1 MDTSYRLANGVKT
14 HDPEYHQYLEASS
27 NLQQK
32 IETRE
37 SLDARQIW
45 TVKSC
50 VDPAEM
56 IKSNLEVQMAVT
68 NYNKSMDTYNLA
80 TTAAEASQQQVDQKT
95 TAGPSSGPSAFGS
108 ITISTQKREVQ
119 RMAEPRYNPQL
130 TIAEPVCNPKLDDLF
145 TPSNFCFSIAGIF
158 FLIAYWTDALN
169 RKHEKKLSKHEKTLS
184 QNSLLLD
191 ILVNYKARRISL
203 DRARHLL
210 KRDFRFDNHI
220 IESLLAN
227 I

>member
-158 FLIAYWTDALN
+158 FIIAYWTDALN
-169 RKHEKKLSKHEKTLS
+169 RKHEKTLS